1 VPNVYLSP
9 SIQENELF
17 VTGNNEEYYMNLI
30 ADAMIPYLRA
40 SGIDFERNDPGDTLQ
55 QIIDKSNSKPRDL
68 HLMLNMD
75 IGVGDLAGKVRGEK
89 VIYYT
94 GSPGGSRASDIIAGN
109 LKKIYPLPELVTV
122 DSNRI
127 DPENRDVDAVTV
139 TTMLGYR
146 DNVEDALW
154 VINNIDTIGRNLAMS
169 LAEYLKVPFADITS
183 INKKGGI
190 NPCPVC
196 I

>member
-1 VPNVYLSP
+1 MPNVYLSP

-40 SGIDFERNDPGDTLQ
+40 SGIEFDRNDPGDTLQ
-55 QIIDKSNSKPRDL
+55 QIIDKSNLKPRDL

-75 IGVGDLAGKVRGEK
+75 IGVGELAGKVRGEK
-89 VIYYT
+89 AIYYT
-94 GSPGGSRASDIIAGN
+94 GSPGGSKASEIFVKN

-139 TTMLGYR
+139 TTMLGFR
-146 DNVEDALW
+146 DNIEDATW

-169 LAEYLKVPFADITS
+169 LAEYLKVPFVDKRS
-183 INKKGGI
+183 IDKSWRD
-190 NPCPVC
+190 
-196 I
+196 